1 MTHDPMKSAA
11 ADAAATAAA
20 YSARNT
26 YALGWEAGRRSIM
39 SIAANADLAHLR
51 AEGAKALEE
60 ATAALVEME
69 AVAERWE
76 DRYCAAESRIAVEAS
91 RADVAVR
98 HLESCEDILRAV
110 KRERDAEK
118 SRADVAE
125 QRVCELRDQ
134 LHGWP
139 CCKCGHPSCNHCRDD
154 ADVAETLASTAD
166 IAGRWVSVEVAW
178 KREGDANA
186 RADRLLARVREVEA
200 ERDAAIAAQ
209 KAEVKA
215 QQMDDDADS
224 ALRALDAAIARAEK
238 AEARLGHVM
247 MVHQQAERARDEV
260 GIQYAA
266 AQAVIASW
274 SPVIRASQALC
285 GVGGTDKHS
294 RCFERLCAA
303 VAALDTV
310 PGDAL
315 THPTRHLEALG
326 IDTANVKGGE

>member
-26 YALGWEAGRRSIM
+26 YALGWEAGQRACM
-39 SIAANADLAHLR
+39 LADGDDFR
-51 AEGAKALEE
+51 TLE
-60 ATAALVEME
+60 A
-69 AVAERWE
+69 
-76 DRYCAAESRIAVEAS
+76 
-91 RADVAVR
+91 
-98 HLESCEDILRAV
+98 
-110 KRERDAEK
+110 
-118 SRADVAE
+118 
-125 QRVCELRDQ
+125 Q
-134 LHGWP
+134 
-139 CCKCGHPSCNHCRDD
+139 
-154 ADVAETLASTAD
+154 
-166 IAGRWVSVEVAW
+166 
-178 KREGDANA
+178 
-186 RADRLLARVREVEA
+186 
-200 ERDAAIAAQ
+200 RDAAI
-209 KAEVKA
+209 
-215 QQMDDDADS
+215 
-224 ALRALDAAIARAEK
+224 
-238 AEARLGHVM
+238 
-247 MVHQQAERARDEV
+247 RARDEV

-326 IDTANVKGGE
+326 IDTDNVKGGE

>member
-26 YALGWEAGRRSIM
+26 YALGWEAG
-39 SIAANADLAHLR
+39 AR
-51 AEGAKALEE
+51 ASRLEE
-60 ATAALVEME
+60 GTEYQHLQETL
-69 AVAERWE
+69 
-76 DRYCAAESRIAVEAS
+76 DAAESRIAVEAS
-91 RADVAVR
+91 RADVA
-98 HLESCEDILRAV
+98 
-110 KRERDAEK
+110 
-118 SRADVAE
+118 E
-125 QRVCELRDQ
+125 QRVCELRNAGAEAIREAHMRGISD
-134 LHGWP
+134 
-139 CCKCGHPSCNHCRDD
+139 GHPLTARQEGV
-154 ADVAETLASTAD
+154 ADIIADFVGSDSSTAD
-166 IAGRWVSVEVAW
+166 IAGRWVSMTDFERSGAKALVAM
-178 KREGDANA
+178 
-186 RADRLLARVREVEA
+186 
-200 ERDAAIAAQ
+200 AQ
-209 KAEVKA
+209 
-215 QQMDDDADS
+215 
-224 ALRALDAAIARAEK
+224 RDAAIARAEK

-326 IDTANVKGGE
+326 IDTDNVKEKA